1 MILRST
7 LLGVELLRKPSE
19 VFDRDDE
26 WHDLA
31 GFAVDDAPGAT
42 LGVVSGRRR
51 QGKTLLLYSLAQA
64 TDGLY
69 FAATEATEADSLR
82 RLGRVIADHVA
93 APAPLQLGSWEHAI
107 DVLLE
112 IGRDRPTVTVLDEF
126 PYLAL
131 ASRALPSTIQHAL
144 TPGRAE
150 RTTSRT
156 RLLLCGSA
164 MSFMGGMLS
173 GTAPL
178 RGRAGLELRVA
189 PLDYR
194 LAAQFWN
201 LDDLHL
207 AVLVHAIVGGTPAYR
222 REYVRDDA
230 PSSLA
235 DFDSWVARAV
245 LNPAS
250 PLFREARYLLAE
262 DPGMRDPT
270 LYHSVL
276 AAVAEGNTT
285 RGGIAGY
292 IGRKATDLQH
302 PLTVLEDAG
311 LLARAADPLR
321 SGRSSYRITEP
332 LVTFYQAIMR
342 PAWTRLERRQ
352 GVQVWRSARRRFES
366 ALLGPHFEQLCRA
379 WVAEFAAPE
388 TFGGIPATVGHG
400 VVNDAAG
407 RTSHEIDIV
416 ALGDPGAGQRPVLA
430 LGEAKWGE
438 QMSLTHLDRLRHIRS
453 LLQHRRDIDAANAT
467 LLCASGTGFT
477 PELHAAAKA
486 GDAVLLD
493 LERLYH
499 GA

>member
-1 MILRST
+1 
-7 LLGVELLRKPSE
+7 
-19 VFDRDDE
+19 
-26 WHDLA
+26 
-31 GFAVDDAPGAT
+31 
-42 LGVVSGRRR
+42 
-51 QGKTLLLYSLAQA
+51 
-64 TDGLY
+64 
-69 FAATEATEADSLR
+69 
-82 RLGRVIADHVA
+82 
-93 APAPLQLGSWEHAI
+93 
-107 DVLLE
+107 
-112 IGRDRPTVTVLDEF
+112 
-126 PYLAL
+126 
-131 ASRALPSTIQHAL
+131 
-144 TPGRAE
+144 
-150 RTTSRT
+150 
-156 RLLLCGSA
+156 

-201 LDDLHL
+201 LDDPRL
-207 AVLVHAIVGGTPAYR
+207 AVFVHSIVGGTPAYR

-230 PSSLA
+230 PSSMA

-262 DPGMRDPT
+262 DPGLRDPT

-311 LLARAADPLR
+311 LLARDAEPLR
-321 SGRSSYRITEP
+321 AGRSNYRIIEP
-332 LVTFYQAIMR
+332 LIAFYQAIMR

-366 ALLGPHFEQLCRA
+366 ALLGPHFEQLCRT
-379 WVAEFAAPE
+379 WVAESAAPE

-400 VVNDAAG
+400 AVNDAAG
-407 RTSHEIDIV
+407 RTSHEVDIV
-416 ALGDPGAGQRPVLA
+416 ALGDPGAGPRPVLA
-430 LGEAKWGE
+430 LGETKWGD
-438 QMSLTHLDRLRHIRS
+438 QMGLSHLDRLRHIRS
-453 LLQHRRDIDAANAT
+453 LLHRRPGIDTAAT
-467 LLCASGTGFT
+467 KLLCASAAGFT
-477 PELHAAAKA
+477 PELHAAAAA
-486 GDAVLLD
+486 GEAILLD
-493 LERLYH
+493 LDRLYH

>member
-1 MILRST
+1 MKLP
-7 LLGVELLRKPSE
+7 GKPSE
-19 VFDRDDE
+19 MFDRDDE
-26 WHDLA
+26 WDDLA
-31 GFAVDDAPGAT
+31 RFAVDDAPGAT

-82 RLGRVIADHVA
+82 RLGQVIADHVA
-93 APAPLQLGSWEHAI
+93 APAPLQLASWEHAI

-112 IGRDRPTVTVLDEF
+112 IGRNRPTVAVLDEF

-131 ASRALPSTIQHAL
+131 ASRALPSVIQHAL
-144 TPGRAE
+144 TPGRPE

-189 PLDYR
+189 PLGYR

-201 LDDLHL
+201 LDDPRL

-230 PSSLA
+230 PSSMA

-262 DPGMRDPT
+262 DPGLRDPT

-311 LLARAADPLR
+311 LLARDAEPLR
-321 SGRSSYRITEP
+321 AGRSNYRIIEP
-332 LVTFYQAIMR
+332 LIAFYQAIMR

-352 GVQVWRSARRRFES
+352 GAQVWRSARRRFES
-366 ALLGPHFEQLCRA
+366 AILGPHFEQLCRT
-379 WVAEFAAPE
+379 WVAESAASE
-388 TFGGIPATVGHG
+388 TLGGIPATVGHG
-400 VVNDAAG
+400 AVNDAAG
-407 RTSHEIDIV
+407 RTSHEVDIV
-416 ALGDPGAGQRPVLA
+416 ALGDPGAGPRPVLA
-430 LGEAKWGE
+430 LGETKWGE
-438 QMSLTHLDRLRHIRS
+438 QMGLSHLDRLRHIRG
-453 LLQHRRDIDAANAT
+453 LLERRPGIDAT
-467 LLCASGTGFT
+467 DTKLLCASGVGFT
-477 PELHAAAKA
+477 PELRAAA
-486 GDAVLLD
+486 DASEAILLD
-493 LERLYH
+493 LDRLYR
-499 GA
+499 GV

>member
-1 MILRST
+1 
-7 LLGVELLRKPSE
+7 
-19 VFDRDDE
+19 
-26 WHDLA
+26 
-31 GFAVDDAPGAT
+31 
-42 LGVVSGRRR
+42 VVSGRRR

-69 FAATEATEADSLR
+69 FAATEATETDSLR
-82 RLGRVIADHVA
+82 RLGQVIADHLG
-93 APAPLQLGSWEHAI
+93 APAPLQLRSWEHAI

-112 IGRDRPTVTVLDEF
+112 IGRKRPTVAVLDEF

-131 ASRALPSTIQHAL
+131 ANRALPSVIQQAL
-144 TPGRAE
+144 TPSRPE

-201 LDDLHL
+201 LDDPRL
-207 AVLVHAIVGGTPAYR
+207 AVHVHAIVGGTPAYR

-230 PSSLA
+230 PSSMA

-245 LNPAS
+245 LSPAS

-262 DPGMRDPT
+262 DPGLRDPT

-285 RGGIAGY
+285 RSGIATY

-302 PLTVLEDAG
+302 PLT
-311 LLARAADPLR
+311 
-321 SGRSSYRITEP
+321 
-332 LVTFYQAIMR
+332 
-342 PAWTRLERRQ
+342 
-352 GVQVWRSARRRFES
+352 
-366 ALLGPHFEQLCRA
+366 
-379 WVAEFAAPE
+379 
-388 TFGGIPATVGHG
+388 
-400 VVNDAAG
+400 
-407 RTSHEIDIV
+407 
-416 ALGDPGAGQRPVLA
+416 
-430 LGEAKWGE
+430 
-438 QMSLTHLDRLRHIRS
+438 LTLIHI
-453 LLQHRRDIDAANAT
+453 
-467 LLCASGTGFT
+467 
-477 PELHAAAKA
+477 
-486 GDAVLLD
+486 
-493 LERLYH
+493 
-499 GA
+499 

>member
-1 MILRST
+1 M
-7 LLGVELLRKPSE
+7 ELPCKPAE
-19 VFDRDDE
+19 IFDRDDE
-26 WHDLA
+26 WNDIA
-31 GFAVDDAPGAT
+31 RFALDDAAGAT

-51 QGKTLLLYSLAQA
+51 QGKTMLLYSLAQA
-64 TDGLY
+64 TGGLY

-82 RLGRVIADHVA
+82 RLGQVIADHVS
-93 APAPLQLGSWEHAI
+93 APAPLHLRSWEHAV

-112 IGRDRPTVTVLDEF
+112 IGRDWPTVAVLDEF

-131 ASRALPSTIQHAL
+131 ASRGLPSVIQQAL
-144 TPGRAE
+144 TPGRPE
-150 RTTSRT
+150 RVTSRT

-201 LDDLHL
+201 LDDPRL
-207 AVLVHAIVGGTPAYR
+207 AVLVHAIAGGTPAYR

-230 PSSLA
+230 PSSMA

-245 LNPAS
+245 LSPAS

-262 DPGMRDPT
+262 DPGLRDPT

-285 RGGIAGY
+285 RGGIGGY

-311 LLARAADPLR
+311 LLARDADPLR
-321 SGRSSYRITEP
+321 SGRSNYRIIEP
-332 LVTFYQAIMR
+332 LIAFYQAIMR
-342 PAWTRLERRQ
+342 PAWTRLERRH
-352 GVQVWRSARRRFES
+352 GAQVWRSARRRFES
-366 ALLGPHFEQLCRA
+366 TVLGPHFEQLCRT

-388 TFGGIPATVGHG
+388 TLGGIPATVGHG
-400 VVNDAAG
+400 AVNDAAG
-407 RTSHEIDIV
+407 RTSHEVDIV
-416 ALGDPGAGQRPVLA
+416 ALGDPGAGPRPMLA
-430 LGEAKWGE
+430 LGEVKWGE
-438 QMSLTHLDRLRHIRS
+438 QMGLAHLDRLRHVRG
-453 LLQHRRDIDAANAT
+453 LLERRPGIDATGAT
-467 LLCASGTGFT
+467 LLCASGAGFT
-477 PELHAAAKA
+477 AELHAAADA
-486 GDAVLLD
+486 GEAVLLD
-493 LERLYH
+493 LDRLYY

>member
-1 MILRST
+1 M
-7 LLGVELLRKPSE
+7 ELPRKPSE
-19 VFDRDDE
+19 MFDRDNE
-26 WHDLA
+26 WDDLA
-31 GFAVDDAPGAT
+31 RFAVDDAPGAT

-51 QGKTLLLYSLAQA
+51 QGKTMLLYSLAQA

-82 RLGRVIADHVA
+82 RLGQILADHVS
-93 APAPLQLGSWEHAI
+93 APAPLQLRSWEHAI
-107 DVLLE
+107 DLLLE
-112 IGRDRPTVTVLDEF
+112 IGRNRPTVAVLDEF

-131 ASRALPSTIQHAL
+131 ASRALPSVIQQAL
-144 TPGRAE
+144 TPGRPE

-194 LAAQFWN
+194 CAARFWE
-201 LDDLHL
+201 LDDPRL

-222 REYVRDDA
+222 REYVRDDT
-230 PSSLA
+230 PSSMA
-235 DFDSWVARAV
+235 DFDGWVARAV

-250 PLFREARYLLAE
+250 PLFREARYLLGE
-262 DPGMRDPT
+262 NPGLRDPT

-285 RGGIAGY
+285 RGGIASY

-311 LLARAADPLR
+311 LLTRDADPLR
-321 SGRSSYRITEP
+321 SGRSNYRITEP
-332 LVTFYQAIMR
+332 LIAFYQAIMR

-352 GVQVWRSARRRFES
+352 GAQVWRSARRRFES
-366 ALLGPHFEQLCRA
+366 AVLGPHFEQLCRT

-388 TFGGIPATVGHG
+388 TFGGVPATVGHG
-400 VVNDAAG
+400 SVNDAAG
-407 RTSHEIDIV
+407 RTSHEVDIV
-416 ALGDPGAGQRPVLA
+416 ALGNPGAGPRSVLA
-430 LGEAKWGE
+430 LGETKWDE
-438 QMSLTHLDRLRHIRS
+438 QMGLAHLDRLRHIRG
-453 LLQHRRDIDAANAT
+453 LLERRPGVDATGAK
-467 LLCASGTGFT
+467 LLCASGAGFT
-477 PELHAAAKA
+477 PELRAAA
-486 GDAVLLD
+486 DASEAMLLD
-493 LERLYH
+493 LDRLYRPE
-499 GA
+499 

>member
-1 MILRST
+1 M
-7 LLGVELLRKPSE
+7 LLAVELPRKPSE
-19 VFDRDDE
+19 IFDRDDE
-26 WHDLA
+26 WDDLA
-31 GFAVDDAPGAT
+31 RFAVDDAPGAT

-51 QGKTLLLYSLAQA
+51 QGKTMLLYALAQA
-64 TDGLY
+64 TGGLY

-82 RLGRVIADHVA
+82 RLGQVVADHVR
-93 APAPLQLGSWEHAI
+93 APAPLQLGSWEHAV

-112 IGRDRPTVTVLDEF
+112 IGQDRPTVAVLDEF

-131 ASRALPSTIQHAL
+131 ASRAVPSVIQQAL
-144 TPGRAE
+144 TPGRPE
-150 RTTSRT
+150 RTASRT

-194 LAAQFWN
+194 LAAQFWT
-201 LDDLHL
+201 LDDPRL

-222 REYVRDDA
+222 REYVRDDT

-235 DFDSWVARAV
+235 DFDSWVVRAV
-245 LNPAS
+245 LSPAS

-262 DPGMRDPT
+262 DPGLRDPA
-270 LYHSVL
+270 LYHAVL

-292 IGRKATDLQH
+292 IGRKATDLQQ
-302 PLTVLEDAG
+302 PRTVLEDAG
-311 LLARAADPLR
+311 LLARDADPLR
-321 SGRSSYRITEP
+321 SGRSNYRITEP
-332 LVTFYQAIMR
+332 LVAFYQAVMR

-352 GVQVWRSARRRFES
+352 GAQVWRSARRRFDS
-366 ALLGPHFEQLCRA
+366 ALLGPHFEQLCRT

-388 TFGGIPATVGHG
+388 TLGGIPATVGPG
-400 VVNDAAG
+400 TVNDSAS
-407 RTSHEIDIV
+407 RTSHELDVV
-416 ALGDPGAGQRPVLA
+416 ALGDAGAGSRPVLA

-438 QMSLTHLDRLRHIRS
+438 QMGLAHLDRLRHIRA
-453 LLQHRRDIDAANAT
+453 LLDRRPGIDAAGAT
-467 LLCASGTGFT
+467 LLCASGMGFT
-477 PELHAAAKA
+477 PELRAAAEG
-486 GDAVLLD
+486 GDVVLVDLD
-493 LERLYH
+493 RLYR
-499 GA
+499 GS

>member
-1 MILRST
+1 M
-7 LLGVELLRKPSE
+7 ELPRKPAE
-19 VFDRDDE
+19 MFDRDEE
-26 WHDLA
+26 WNDLA
-31 GFAVDDAPGAT
+31 RFAVDDAPGAT

-51 QGKTLLLYSLAQA
+51 QGKTMMLYSLAQA
-64 TDGLY
+64 TSGIYL
-69 FAATEATEADSLR
+69 AATEATEADSLR
-82 RLGRVIADHVA
+82 RLSQVITDHVG
-93 APAPLQLGSWEHAI
+93 APAPLQLRSWEHAI
-107 DVLLE
+107 DVLLD
-112 IGRDRPTVTVLDEF
+112 IGRDRPTVAVLDEF

-131 ASRALPSTIQHAL
+131 ASRALPSIIQHAL
-144 TPGRAE
+144 TPGRPE
-150 RTTSRT
+150 RATSRT

-194 LAAQFWN
+194 LAAEFWN
-201 LDDLHL
+201 LDDPRL

-230 PSSLA
+230 PSSMA
-235 DFDSWVARAV
+235 DFDSWVTRVV

-262 DPGMRDPT
+262 DPGMRDPA

-311 LLARAADPLR
+311 LLTRDVDPLR
-321 SGRSSYRITEP
+321 SGRSNYRITEP

-342 PAWTRLERRQ
+342 SAWTRLERRQ
-352 GVQVWRSARRRFES
+352 GAQVWRSARRRFES
-366 ALLGPHFEQLCRA
+366 AVLGPHFEQLCRT

-388 TFGGIPATVGHG
+388 ILGGIPAAVGHG
-400 VVNDAAG
+400 LVNDTTG
-407 RTSHEIDIV
+407 RTSHEVDIV
-416 ALGDPGAGQRPVLA
+416 AIGDPGAGRRRVLV
-430 LGEAKWGE
+430 LGETKWGE
-438 QMSLTHLDRLRHIRS
+438 QMGMAHLDRLRHIRS
-453 LLQHRRDIDAANAT
+453 LLERRRNVDAADAK
-467 LLCASGTGFT
+467 LLCASGAGFT
-477 PELHAAAKA
+477 PELCAAADA
-486 GDAVLLD
+486 GQAILVDLD
-493 LERLYH
+493 RLYRE
-499 GA
+499 A